1 MQTTLTVL
9 RAQLLHLLG
18 RNTQQLT
25 QNAHHLTAHTVTRI
39 VVGKATHL
47 GARQRI
53 NRHAL
58 LAVEPQIGP
67 RKHVRPGALGKRTGR
82 DDRHRRQ
89 HAAGG
94 LALTHEH
101 QQQRAGL
108 RLASGHRDVV
118 ERSIAV
124 HVRLE
129 RTIDLTRLE
138 PAEQLCRAVEHID
151 RAVERRERPRQHALH
166 AILHRVERH
175 EPLRHHGRRA
185 VAHARHKLEGRQIHI
200 AKGRVIALVATA
212 KRRCRQRV
220 LGLGK
225 RAQSHRAQLER
236 RVLQHEA
243 QRTRTQAL
251 GIARRHIAVEYA
263 RRIRRIALN
272 RANMQALGNRANGGA
287 TSGLGLFLRRRKDAV
302 AVQHQADHVARA
314 QCIDSQRRKQRR
326 RQIALERHHGARRTM
341 GAGVIA
347 HGEHQRLPQ
356 PLLGTELGQFVIFQG
371 IEHHAALNLLNQQA
385 LLKTRRLGHHA
396 TAVVE
401 HKRTAGIHRLVIS
414 TDRRHAGK
422 PHAAIGCD
430 LAVGAA
436 AYGGNGSSLAV
447 GHVKR
452 VELEIRNEV
461 NTGRQHLEFA
471 VQVKNHGNA
480 HAVHVEHRRR
490 PTRVVVLTTLQGN
503 ARTRRHHM
511 TVLEHHVVEQ
521 RLALKRNRRGHDAD
535 HVKLLDTLGDTSQAG
550 KHVVL
555 KVGSA
560 HQATG
565 HGAHKERSRNAQ
577 HARPALVGQTS
588 LVLDAA
594 ANALNITQAHIDL
607 CKRELH
613 GSALSVVNHRNRSK
627 SAGRMMQSALACAY
641 ASYDTPSGG
650 ALLECRGPQPVQV
663 AVGIDGTGLGAAREK
678 RRGFHAGLKVM
689 DL

>member
-1 MQTTLTVL
+1 M
-9 RAQLLHLLG
+9 G
-18 RNTQQLT
+18 PG
-25 QNAHHLTAHTVTRI
+25 
-39 VVGKATHL
+39 VV
-47 GARQRI
+47 
-53 NRHAL
+53 
-58 LAVEPQIGP
+58 
-67 RKHVRPGALGKRTGR
+67 
-82 DDRHRRQ
+82 
-89 HAAGG
+89 
-94 LALTHEH
+94 
-101 QQQRAGL
+101 
-108 RLASGHRDVV
+108 
-118 ERSIAV
+118 
-124 HVRLE
+124 
-129 RTIDLTRLE
+129 
-138 PAEQLCRAVEHID
+138 
-151 RAVERRERPRQHALH
+151 
-166 AILHRVERH
+166 
-175 EPLRHHGRRA
+175 
-185 VAHARHKLEGRQIHI
+185 
-200 AKGRVIALVATA
+200 
-212 KRRCRQRV
+212 
-220 LGLGK
+220 
-225 RAQSHRAQLER
+225 
-236 RVLQHEA
+236 
-243 QRTRTQAL
+243 
-251 GIARRHIAVEYA
+251 
-263 RRIRRIALN
+263 
-272 RANMQALGNRANGGA
+272 
-287 TSGLGLFLRRRKDAV
+287 
-302 AVQHQADHVARA
+302 
-314 QCIDSQRRKQRR
+314 
-326 RQIALERHHGARRTM
+326 
-341 GAGVIA
+341 A
-347 HGEHQRLPQ
+347 HGEHQCLPQ

-401 HKRTAGIHRLVIS
+401 HKRTAGIHRLVIG
-414 TDRRHAGK
+414 TDRRHTGK
-422 PHAAIGCD
+422 PHAALGCD

-436 AYGGNGSSLAV
+436 ANGGNGGSLAV

-452 VELEIRNEV
+452 IELEIRNEV

-471 VQVKNHGNA
+471 VQVKNHGDA

-490 PTRVVVLTTLQGN
+490 PTRVVVLATLQGN

-521 RLALKRNRRGHDAD
+521 RLTLKRNRRGHDAD
-535 HVKLLDTLGDTSQAG
+535 HVKLLDALGDTSQAG

-650 ALLECRGPQPVQV
+650 ALLERRGPQPVQV
-663 AVGIDGTGLGAAREK
+663 AVGIDGTGLGTAGKK
-678 RRGFHAGLKVM
+678 RRGLHAGLKVM

>member
-1 MQTTLTVL
+1 
-9 RAQLLHLLG
+9 
-18 RNTQQLT
+18 
-25 QNAHHLTAHTVTRI
+25 
-39 VVGKATHL
+39 
-47 GARQRI
+47 
-53 NRHAL
+53 
-58 LAVEPQIGP
+58 
-67 RKHVRPGALGKRTGR
+67 
-82 DDRHRRQ
+82 
-89 HAAGG
+89 
-94 LALTHEH
+94 
-101 QQQRAGL
+101 
-108 RLASGHRDVV
+108 
-118 ERSIAV
+118 
-124 HVRLE
+124 
-129 RTIDLTRLE
+129 
-138 PAEQLCRAVEHID
+138 
-151 RAVERRERPRQHALH
+151 
-166 AILHRVERH
+166 
-175 EPLRHHGRRA
+175 
-185 VAHARHKLEGRQIHI
+185 
-200 AKGRVIALVATA
+200 
-212 KRRCRQRV
+212 
-220 LGLGK
+220 
-225 RAQSHRAQLER
+225 
-236 RVLQHEA
+236 
-243 QRTRTQAL
+243 
-251 GIARRHIAVEYA
+251 
-263 RRIRRIALN
+263 
-272 RANMQALGNRANGGA
+272 
-287 TSGLGLFLRRRKDAV
+287 
-302 AVQHQADHVARA
+302 
-314 QCIDSQRRKQRR
+314 
-326 RQIALERHHGARRTM
+326 M
-341 GAGVIA
+341 G
-347 HGEHQRLPQ
+347 
-356 PLLGTELGQFVIFQG
+356 
-371 IEHHAALNLLNQQA
+371 HHAA
-385 LLKTRRLGHHA
+385 
-396 TAVVE
+396 AVVE
-401 HKRTAGIHRLVIS
+401 HKRTAGIHRLVIG
-414 TDRRHAGK
+414 TDRRYAGK
-422 PHAAIGCD
+422 PHAALGCD

-436 AYGGNGSSLAV
+436 ANGGNGSSLAV

-471 VQVKNHGNA
+471 VQVKNHGDA

-490 PTRVVVLTTLQGN
+490 PTRVAVLATLQGN

-627 SAGRMMQSALACAY
+627 SAGRIMQSALACAY